1 MWKKSLVLII
11 LCLTPLLFSGCI
23 EQFDKRRFAGLQV
36 STNDIA
42 ATLYLNDEYIS
53 DTPFK
58 KKDLQPGS
66 YTLKIVPE
74 DPEYVSYELPIKLT
88 SGLLT
93 AVIWKPGDRNETSG
107 GVVFELER
115 ISNRQMT
122 ELTIKSIPDGAI
134 VRVNNGEMEFAPTL
148 QSELTPGKH
157 DLQVSLPSYVEQ
169 HHTLNLVAGHRLAV
183 LVKLAR
189 AQDSLEAAQDLT
201 LDEDNEIIQ
210 NTESTQSADL
220 QPAKTQTNNAQPAQT
235 QTNNSQAA
243 TNSAS
248 PTTGPTPIRT
258 AKPQGAAGTQT
269 QSIKI
274 NSTGFFNNGSEVLRV
289 RSGPGSSF
297 AEIGF
302 APVGNT
308 YPYLNETQN
317 GWLKI
322 QFNSQTGWVSESHAT
337 IE

>member
-1 MWKKSLVLII
+1 MWKKSLLLFI
-11 LCLTPLLFSGCI
+11 LCITPLLFSGCI
-23 EQFDKRRFAGLQV
+23 EQLDKRRFAGLQV
-36 STNDIA
+36 TTNDVA

-53 DTPFK
+53 DTPFN
-58 KKDLQPGS
+58 KKDLQPGN

-93 AVIWKPGDRNETSG
+93 AVVWTPGDRTETSG

-122 ELTIKSIPDGAI
+122 ELTISSIPDGAI
-134 VRVNNGEMEFAPTL
+134 VRVNTGEMEFTPTL

-189 AQDSLEAAQDLT
+189 AQDSLETVEDRT
-201 LDEDNEIIQ
+201 LDGDNE
-210 NTESTQSADL
+210 NNVTTESTESAEL
-220 QPAKTQTNNAQPAQT
+220 QPAQT
-235 QTNNSQAA
+235 QSNNSQVA

-248 PTTGPTPIRT
+248 PTPIRT
-258 AKPQGAAGTQT
+258 AQPQGAAGTQT
-269 QSIKI
+269 QSVQI
-274 NSTGFFNNGSEVLRV
+274 NSTGFFNNSTEVLRV
-289 RSGPGSSF
+289 RSGPGSGF
-297 AEIGF
+297 AEVGF

-308 YPYLNETQN
+308 YPYLNETQS

-322 QFNSQTGWVSESHAT
+322 QFDSETGWVSESYAT
-337 IE
+337 LE